1 MTRSAKISFGFAALA
16 ALFQTGIADAQDAG
30 KAVGGL
36 QIAQIS
42 GTMQAMALDKIKIVA
57 EDKKEYFA
65 VFSEQTSL
73 NYKGTAETDFLSPGL
88 LVRFSAELNQSGQ
101 VQGLVT
107 ELEVFTLSQHR
118 RMSPEQ
124 MRDQTP
130 GVYQVGGE
138 VGNAKK
144 PSDKKPS
151 DKKPGDKKSSDK
163 TKDKAPAK
171 STAAS
176 AKRAQPY
183 RVVGQIAEIKS
194 GKMVVQVGAVRV
206 QLELDPKAAIKVTSH
221 DTTFCQ
227 MGDQVKVSGLR
238 TAGQEQF
245 IQSESLEIVG
255 AKPLGPA
262 EGKTAKNTKG
272 PKGKV
277 AKTVSEKAITEK
289 DDAVAADKK
298 SDTKK
303 TTPKK

>member
-1 MTRSAKISFGFAALA
+1 MTRSAQISFSFAALA
-16 ALFQTGIADAQDAG
+16 MLLQTYSVNAQDAG

-36 QIAQIS
+36 QIAQVS
-42 GTMQAMALDKIKIVA
+42 GTMQAMALNKIKIVA
-57 EDKKEYFA
+57 EDKKVYFA
-65 VFSEQTSL
+65 VVSDDTLL
-73 NYKGTAETDFLSPGL
+73 NYKGTAESDFLSPGL

-101 VQGLVT
+101 VQGPVA
-107 ELEVFTLSQHR
+107 ELEVFTVSQHR
-118 RMSPEQ
+118 RMSSEQ
-124 MRDQTP
+124 MRDQTA
-130 GVYQVGGE
+130 GIYQVGGE
-138 VGNAKK
+138 FGNAKK
-144 PSDKKPS
+144 PSDKKS
-151 DKKPGDKKSSDK
+151 ADKKPSDK

-171 STAAS
+171 PTAAS
-176 AKRAQPY
+176 AKGSQAY
-183 RVVGQIAEIKS
+183 RVVGQIAGIKAS
-194 GKMVVQVGAVRV
+194 KMIVQAGAVQV

-227 MGDQVKVSGLR
+227 MGDQVKISGLR

-262 EGKTAKNTKG
+262 EGKTAKNAKTTKG

-277 AKTVSEKAITEK
+277 AKTGTEKAGSEM

-303 TTPKK
+303 TTSKKQ